1 MLLKGWTTVI
11 TRAEC
16 RPEAQTV
23 HCCADG
29 LIPTGAAVHG
39 LDAVLGGYIDCKK
52 LPSVTLL
59 AQFRFDW

>member
-23 HCCADG
+23 HCCARLDQP
-29 LIPTGAAVHG
+29 IGAAVPC
-39 LDAVLGGYIDCKK
+39 LNAVLGSYIDCKGP
-52 LPSVTLL
+52 PSVTLL